1 MTMATMVPLVALL
14 QVTPALI
21 EVSPPMLERDVIVE
35 AVELSVLFTTRPA
48 WVTGDVPDTV
58 WMLMEASVAT
68 NDEDR
73 MKAMLREAEEHA
85 RAATVGQEDN
95 IGRRFA
101 LAAVLGMRADREGGM
116 TKVRAASAL
125 NDELNAVL
133 ELDPE
138 HARARYMKGCL
149 HAGVRRMGRVTR
161 WLATNLLG
169 GSTLKEAT
177 WEEAESNLSFAE
189 AHAPEVPDHH
199 LQLARLYQD
208 TGRPELAA
216 IEVAHVLEIK
226 PTSPMEMAARD
237 EATVLQAELKS
248 R

>member
-1 MTMATMVPLVALL
+1 MTMAAMVPLVAML
-14 QVTPALI
+14 QVAPALI
-21 EVSPPMLERDVIVE
+21 EVPAPMLDRRVVVA
-35 AVELSVLFTTRPA
+35 AVELSVLYTTRPA

-68 NDEDR
+68 QDEDR

-101 LAAVLGMRADREGGM
+101 LAAVLGMRADREGGR

-125 NDELNAVL
+125 NDELNVVL

-138 HARARYMKGCL
+138 HASARYMKGRL

-189 AHAPEVPDHH
+189 ASAPEVPDHH

-216 IEVAHVLEIK
+216 IEVAHVLDIE

-237 EATVLQAELKS
+237 EAIILQAELKP